1 MKYPKPSR
9 KEEVSRSVYR
19 LSPILERLFLH
30 ASNHPNDMVAQ
41 NLLKGREK
49 LYQQFLDSQS
59 KKKET

>member
-9 KEEVSRSVYR
+9 KEEVSRSAYR
-19 LSPILERLFLH
+19 LSPILERLFIH

-41 NLLKGREK
+41 NLLKGRET

>member
-9 KEEVSRSVYR
+9 KEAVSKNPYR
-19 LSPILERLFLH
+19 LSPILERLFIH

-41 NLLKGREK
+41 NLIKGREA
-49 LYQQFLDSQS
+49 LYQQFLDSQP